1 MTERQFIEKF
11 TKKEI
16 VQAIFDVQKIKF
28 DDIIDKI
35 CFELYNRKIRYL
47 LKKSENYNQRENSK
61 VGLEQFLEN
70 MAEEDRI
77 RDEINNWM
85 KAYKEINLVEGRE

>member
-16 VQAIFDVQKIKF
+16 VQALFDIQNLAL
-28 DDIIDKI
+28 DNIIHNI
-35 CFELYNRKIRYL
+35 CFELYNKKIRSL
-47 LKKSENYNQRENSK
+47 LKKSENYNKRENSK

-70 MAEEDRI
+70 MDEGDRI

-85 KAYKEINLVEGRE
+85 KAYKELN